1 MLERRNLRQKLR
13 VLLVHSKIGTDSAGG
28 RACRTLEQEF
38 ADRNIETTT
47 ASTVDDARS
56 SIVSDAAIHAILIE
70 DRKSVV

>member
-13 VLLVHSKIGTDSAGG
+13 VLLVHSKVGTDSAGG

-47 ASTVDDARS
+47 ASTVDDAAQSACARSARPIASRS
-56 SIVSDAAIHAILIE
+56 SSSVIV
-70 DRKSVV
+70 